1 VSGRPLNPNPG
12 IIIWPPSSLTLP
24 TSHRPPPSRASLF
37 PHVPPLSLALDS
49 SLARR
54 PPPSCGGLIP
64 HAALLPHVA
73 ASFLMPRS
81 RASLTH
87 HHLATLL
94 LHVLPSFLACH
105 HLIVIL
111 PCVPPSTSK
120 SSPRSAPSS
129 PATLPTVHQGQLMLK
144 CLCSKLLLMFLL
156 KCL

>member
-54 PPPSCGGLIP
+54 PPPSRGGLIP
-64 HAALLPHVA
+64 HAAFLPRVA

-87 HHLATLL
+87 HHLATPPPSCAALL
-94 LHVLPSFLACH
+94 PR
-105 HLIVIL
+105 
-111 PCVPPSTSK
+111 VPPSHRHPPLCATVNLQGFTEVSSLLAGDLAN
-120 SSPRSAPSS
+120 SSPR
-129 PATLPTVHQGQLMLK
+129 PAYVKM
-144 CLCSKLLLMFLL
+144 LMF
-156 KCL
+156 